1 MATISYFLGELPASL
16 VCTKGGAHEE
26 QALNLVCLNQ
36 KCRNNPLCCCVC
48 FTNNHKV
55 K

>member
-1 MATISYFLGELPASL
+1 
-16 VCTKGGAHEE
+16 
-26 QALNLVCLNQ
+26 VCLNQ

-55 K
+55 KWIKCSTIK